1 MSKSDSFKFAT
12 DLRRNPSL
20 NFLDMT
26 LKFHGNENHKGEATM
41 NYNIRNI
48 CQFRFILLMLVFAI
62 SVSGCAVTL
71 VSQYD
76 EQTDANV
83 TALQKK
89 FDAYFL
95 KLDGAS
101 FPDCSFAANKSFYDD
116 INVQLSSARV
126 RANAIPKNDITLQE
140 LDALSKAISDFAA
153 AQKIRDSKSSC
164 LPAQLIE
171 ADRTM
176 FNSIF
181 TAILKFELAKKR
193 GESK

>member
-1 MSKSDSFKFAT
+1 
-12 DLRRNPSL
+12 
-20 NFLDMT
+20 
-26 LKFHGNENHKGEATM
+26 M
-41 NYNIRNI
+41 NYNIRAMWK
-48 CQFRFILLMLVFAI
+48 FKFMPFMLVFVMFI
-62 SVSGCAVTL
+62 SGCTVTL
-71 VSQYD
+71 VSKYD

-101 FPDCSFAANKSFYDD
+101 FPDCSFAANKTFYDD
-116 INVQLSSARV
+116 VNVQLSSTQV
-126 RANAIPKNDITLQE
+126 RANAIPLNDITLQQ
-140 LDALSKAISDFAA
+140 LDALSNAISGLEN
-153 AQKIRDSKSSC
+153 AQKMRDSKSSC
-164 LPAQLIE
+164 LPAELVKT
-171 ADRTM
+171 DRTM